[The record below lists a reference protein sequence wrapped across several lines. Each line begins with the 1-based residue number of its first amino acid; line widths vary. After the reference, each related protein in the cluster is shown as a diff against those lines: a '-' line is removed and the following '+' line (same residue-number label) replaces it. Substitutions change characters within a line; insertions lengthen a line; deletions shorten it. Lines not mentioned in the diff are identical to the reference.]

1 MSATIVQRIRQVVA
15 AEDDDFFNAE
25 TILYYAN
32 KAKKKVASYMVQRER
47 EAKSSLRALDGLRKT
62 TNLYNLTSFG
72 KGGYFQADIEFPS
85 NLLEVMHLR
94 YKDRTILRE
103 LTSSKLYMLEWGNL
117 VPTVYEGYY
126 YITNDA
132 GRTFR
137 LYVHE
142 NATPLTLGTL
152 ATEITN
158 ASTVTTIALSSLS
171 VSLTAGD
178 TIFIDNQ
185 GFQVSADVENSLSPV
200 SVNVVPTT
208 ALATY
213 AIATSVTKGGFVNLF
228 YAAEPSALTLSS
240 TELGDM
246 PEHVENAVIY
256 GAAVM
261 MIGQES
267 VRDPNGN
274 SQIIAEVYK
283 EELQSSAY

>member
-47 EAKSSLRALDGLRKT
+47 EAKASLRALDGLRKQ
-62 TNLYNLTSFG
+62 TNIASLTG
-72 KGGYFQADIEFPS
+72 VAKGGYFQADVAFPS
-85 NLLEVMHLR
+85 DLLEVMHLR
-94 YKDRTILRE
+94 YEDRTILRE
-103 LTSSKLYMLEWGNL
+103 LTSSKLYLLEWGNL

-126 YITNDA
+126 YITNDT

-137 LYVHE
+137 VYLHE
-142 NATPLTLGTL
+142 NP
-152 ATEITN
+152 
-158 ASTVTTIALSSLS
+158 
-171 VSLTAGD
+171 TAQD
-178 TIFIDNQ
+178 
-185 GFQVSADVENSLSPV
+185 A
-200 SVNVVPTT
+200 
-208 ALATY
+208 
-213 AIATSVTKGGFVNLF
+213 VNLF
-228 YAAEPSALTLSS
+228 YAAEPSGLTLSS

-274 SQIIAEVYK
+274 AQIIAEVYK

>member
-47 EAKSSLRALDGLRKT
+47 ESKVSLRALDGLRK
-62 TNLYNLTSFG
+62 NVNIDDLTAAPKS
-72 KGGYFQADIEFPS
+72 GYFEADVAFPVD
-85 NLLEVMHLR
+85 LLEVMHLR

-117 VPTVYEGYY
+117 VPTIYEGYY
-126 YITNDA
+126 YITNA
-132 GRTFR
+132 SGRQFR
-137 LYVHE
+137 VFVHE
-142 NATPLTLGTL
+142 DPGP
-152 ATEITN
+152 
-158 ASTVTTIALSSLS
+158 S
-171 VSLTAGD
+171 D
-178 TIFIDNQ
+178 
-185 GFQVSADVENSLSPV
+185 P
-200 SVNVVPTT
+200 
-208 ALATY
+208 
-213 AIATSVTKGGFVNLF
+213 VNLF
-228 YAAEPSALTLSS
+228 YAATPSVLTLSS

-274 SQIIAEVYK
+274 AQIIAEVYK